1 MNRQE
6 MKYQNTDDEIKNAF
20 IELTK
25 EKSPNKITV
34 TEICSKTNMNRGTF
48 YIHYESVPQL
58 MDCLE
63 YEYAQKLIEAVS
75 VYHYDK
81 QTEAFFANIFQCV
94 KDNAELFYFYFF
106 VSQGKGIQIFE
117 SHLQSSFLP
126 EWMKNTD
133 IDEFEA
139 KLVIKFLLKGAMELL
154 KQWYLNDFK
163 DEDRFKEV
171 FDRVIKHGLYD
182 LVYLDQEE

>member
-1 MNRQE
+1 MNKQ
-6 MKYQNTDDEIKNAF
+6 EIKFQKTEELIKSTF

-25 EKSPNKITV
+25 EKSAGRISV
-34 TEICSKTNMNRGTF
+34 TEICEQADINRGTF

-58 MDCLE
+58 IDALE
-63 YEYAQKLIEAVS
+63 YEYAQKLIQAVS

-81 QTEAFFANIFQCV
+81 QTEAFFENIFRCV
-94 KDNAELFYFYFF
+94 KDNSELFYFYFF

-117 SHLQSSFLP
+117 NHLQESFLP
-126 EWMKNTD
+126 EWLKHTD

-139 KLVIKFLLKGAMELL
+139 KLVLKFLLKGAMELL

-171 FDRVIKHGLYD
+171 FDRV
-182 LVYLDQEE
+182 YLNYE